1 MSTEETPVDDTA
13 NFPSNQVEQA
23 LDTAL
28 ARSREEAD
36 ESSEGNQ
43 GEGDQSGAIS
53 AFISALRDGDLWVP
67 LPQGAGQQDDG
78 SVALPTLDLEGSTFI
93 PAFTSESQL
102 NVRSGELPYTVLA
115 TRELAGMLPE
125 GIGLALNPGNTTGVP
140 IYPETVSALASE

>member
-1 MSTEETPVDDTA
+1 MSTDDTPVDDTV

-28 ARSREEAD
+28 ARSREETD
-36 ESSEGNQ
+36 ESE
-43 GEGDQSGAIS
+43 GEGEQSGAIS
-53 AFISALRDGDLWVP
+53 AFISALREGDLWVP
-67 LPQGAGQQDDG
+67 LPQGAGQQEDG

-115 TRELAGMLPE
+115 TRELAGILPE

-140 IYPETVSALASE
+140 IYPETVTALARE